1 VPAGRAI
8 MVSAAM
14 MRQELESTTHFYVL
28 CWKKKKALYADS
40 PLVHDELFMQMWFV
54 MMGEAMMDKR

>member
-8 MVSAAM
+8 MVSDAM
-14 MRQELESTTHFYVL
+14 MRQELESKHTFM
-28 CWKKKKALYADS
+28 CCAGRKKKALYADS

>member
-1 VPAGRAI
+1 

-28 CWKKKKALYADS
+28 CWKGKKRALYADS
-40 PLVHDELFMQMWFV
+40 PLVHLLARPAHDELFMQMWFV
-54 MMGEAMMDKR
+54 MGEAMIDKR

>member
-1 VPAGRAI
+1 
-8 MVSAAM
+8 MVSDAM
-14 MRQELESTTHFYVL
+14 MRQELESKHTFM
-28 CWKKKKALYADS
+28 CCAGRKKKALYADS

>member
-1 VPAGRAI
+1 

-28 CWKKKKALYADS
+28 CWKGKKKGDS
-40 PLVHDELFMQMWFV
+40 PLVHLLARPEHDELFMQMWFV
-54 MMGEAMMDKR
+54 MGEAMIDKR